1 MLGIQAEAATVLQCF
16 GIQYIEPILALEEE
30 PGLGNAGLGLWPPAF
45 SSPLPLFLPRDG
57 SIRRLRVLP
66 EGVFTLHRYG
76 PLPEPGSRGA
86 GGA

>member
-1 MLGIQAEAATVLQCF
+1 
-16 GIQYIEPILALEEE
+16 
-30 PGLGNAGLGLWPPAF
+30 
-45 SSPLPLFLPRDG
+45 LPLFLPRDG
-57 SIRRLRVLP
+57 SIRRLSVLP